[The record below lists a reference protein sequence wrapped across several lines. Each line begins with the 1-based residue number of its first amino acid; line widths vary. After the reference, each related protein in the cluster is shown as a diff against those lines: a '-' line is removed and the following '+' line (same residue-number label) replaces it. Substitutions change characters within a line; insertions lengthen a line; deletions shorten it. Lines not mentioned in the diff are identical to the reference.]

1 MNSQDSH
8 DGAVERGVDLAP
20 AVFWRRAVG
29 AVARFVRRSVFGRLS
44 AAERDTLILDVAAL
58 IKMGRLGEAD
68 RKLNACT
75 GGLSG
80 DAGFINLCGAV
91 SERRGELET
100 ALGFYEIATSVD
112 GDFEPAQRNLRRLRE
127 RRRVARSVREIALG
141 DGEVRHTRH
150 LNGAVRVPTAA

>member
-8 DGAVERGVDLAP
+8 DGAVERGVQLAA

-29 AVARFVRRSVFGRLS
+29 AARFVRRSLFGRLS

-58 IKMGRLGEAD
+58 MKMGRLGEAD

-75 GGLSG
+75 GGLTG

-91 SERRGELET
+91 CERRGELET
-100 ALGFYEIATSVD
+100 AVGFYEIATSVD
-112 GDFEPAQRNLRRLRE
+112 GDYGPARRNLRRLRE
-127 RRRVARSVREIALG
+127 QRRVAPSVREIALG

-150 LNGAVRVPTAA
+150 LNGAVRVPRAA